1 MGPSSLGVAVF
12 ASKFDV
18 IKQKLANCGSK
29 STVSGDYFPW
39 VLSIKRESVKWG
51 SSLGWSARIIGIA
64 PDIEVYQDA
73 HSLAKSVAQR
83 NAPS

>member
-39 VLSIKRESVKWG
+39 VLSIKRE
-51 SSLGWSARIIGIA
+51 
-64 PDIEVYQDA
+64 
-73 HSLAKSVAQR
+73 
-83 NAPS
+83 